1 MSKSCFALACFSRHS
16 SFQLTLLRM
25 LQLANGAVI
34 VDPFL
39 GSVIAWGHDQ
49 CTNTTNSPAQ
59 AKENRVRHSLRHA
72 VMEVISMAADRDRLL
87 FPSNA
92 TSSCPSESD
101 AAAEFGSATKKARMD
116 MVSIL
121 TFSR

>member
-1 MSKSCFALACFSRHS
+1 
-16 SFQLTLLRM
+16 M
-25 LQLANGAVI
+25 LCMMMQLANGAVI

-49 CTNTTNSPAQ
+49 CTVTANSPLRP
-59 AKENRVRHSLRHA
+59 KENRLRHPLRHA

-87 FPSNA
+87 FPSNG
-92 TSSCPSESD
+92 TSSCTPCTESSESD
-101 AAAEFGSATKKARMD
+101 AVAEFGSATKKARMD

-121 TFSR
+121 TFSRWQLLTS